1 MKICIF
7 DRSNEKSHFSKTE
20 ICFRKK
26 TTPQLLEHIGLQN
39 MKVGDLISGD
49 LPQYFKF
56 VRWMLTSSLSSYT
69 NKTQKKMI
77 IIETSQTADHQ
88 EPQKYHS

>member
-1 MKICIF
+1 MFTVKICIF
-7 DRSNEKSHFSKTE
+7 ERSNEKNNFSKTK
-20 ICFRKK
+20 IYFHKK

-56 VRWMLTSSLSSYT
+56 VRWMLTSSLKIIL
-69 NKTQKKMI
+69 KTIQYF
-77 IIETSQTADHQ
+77 TGSQCNDL
-88 EPQKYHS
+88 SRGVI